1 MTIDVPAGPGTD
13 PNWLLGGLVDRV
25 PGARCAVLLSA
36 DGLVIAEHGLGRDA
50 ADLMAPLAAGLCG
63 IARTIG
69 ATFGG
74 DGVRQVVAELDA
86 ALVSVSSAGY
96 GSVLAVLAGREA
108 DAGVL
113 GYEMTQLVK
122 SVAPFLAARPRR
134 RGMVTHGEGNAR
146 RMTDP
151 R

>member
-1 MTIDVPAGPGTD
+1 MTSDAVGLESDPG
-13 PNWLLGGLVDRV
+13 WLLGDLVHRV
-25 PGARCAVLLSA
+25 RGARSAVLLSA

-50 ADLMAPLAAGLCG
+50 ADQMAPLAAGMCG

-69 ATFGG
+69 VRFGGG

-122 SVAPFLAARPRR
+122 SVAPFLAAQPRR
-134 RGMVTHGEGNAR
+134 RGTAPKAR
-146 RMTDP
+146 GAASR
-151 R
+151 